1 MGTLGCSRRWEQLV
15 YLDVPISRKQRNTKH
30 LSKKYRHKE
39 EKDMASTNNP
49 SNNNPTNVPNNP
61 QTGSD
66 LTNDAFDFVLAGFTG
81 VSNNVADAKR
91 SVENKIDDSKDK
103 LVRKIDD
110 SENKLVRMMNEIKDL
125 VNSAPPFALKV
136 VMAVFAIIGGIAGFF
151 GARAVDMPAI
161 CVAITVVSTGVVG
174 LFIPWIIKEFFLR
187 RG

>member
-1 MGTLGCSRRWEQLV
+1 
-15 YLDVPISRKQRNTKH
+15 
-30 LSKKYRHKE
+30 
-39 EKDMASTNNP
+39 MA
-49 SNNNPTNVPNNP
+49 SNNNPTVPNNH

-110 SENKLVRMMNEIKDL
+110 SKDTLVSKIDDSKDTLVSKMNEIKDL
-125 VNSAPPFALKV
+125 LNSAPPFALKV